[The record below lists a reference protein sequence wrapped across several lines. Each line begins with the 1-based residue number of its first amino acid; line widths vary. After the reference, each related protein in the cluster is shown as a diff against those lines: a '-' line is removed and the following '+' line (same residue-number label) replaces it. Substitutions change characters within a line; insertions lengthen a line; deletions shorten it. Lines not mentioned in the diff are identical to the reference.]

1 MIDYQADLEQRMAM
15 LAAANQRLEREIR
28 ERVKSETNLRESEER
43 LSYLAQYDS
52 LTRLPNRHWFHDH
65 LTRAMA
71 SARRAGATLAVLFI
85 DLDRFKAVNDT
96 FGHPAGDQLLIEVS
110 NRLGKSVRSADVVA
124 RLRNL

>member
-1 MIDYQADLEQRMAM
+1 VIDYQADLEQRMAM